1 MFVNRNERSSNSS
14 KKSVLQ
20 ELPLQVSR
28 DLTSN
33 GSSMQQESDISTS
46 NQSQVGNERHNETKN
61 GRARKAITIS
71 IISFVVMVMLVILF
85 AW

>member
-1 MFVNRNERSSNSS
+1 MFVNRNESTSNSS

-20 ELPLQVSR
+20 ELPLRVSR

-46 NQSQVGNERHNETKN
+46 NQSQVGSEKRNGAEN
-61 GRARKAITIS
+61 GRLWKVITIS
-71 IISFVVMVMLVILF
+71 IISFVVMVMLAILF